1 MSILGIN
8 IFGQGIQIF
17 LNIFSLIL
25 GCQETGLLHKKHCFL
40 LFGAYCSYIST
51 FCVAIVC
58 LLSSN
63 KATYIHSTKCFLG
76 QPFNPHSDPT
86 ILFSGLTSEDT
97 GRLATLEARMRQL
110 TEAIQSNDDF
120 ETKIR
125 RQKRV
130 IMNLKRRLETIET
143 QLGRDHCQELNPCR

>member
-1 MSILGIN
+1 MFVVIKRGHLYSAKN
-8 IFGQGIQIF
+8 P
-17 LNIFSLIL
+17 
-25 GCQETGLLHKKHCFL
+25 
-40 LFGAYCSYIST
+40 
-51 FCVAIVC
+51 C
-58 LLSSN
+58 L
-63 KATYIHSTKCFLG
+63 LG
-76 QPFNPHSDPT
+76 QPFKSHSDPT
-86 ILFSGLTSEDT
+86 IDLKILFSGLTSEDT
-97 GRLATLEARMRQL
+97 GRLATLETRMRQL